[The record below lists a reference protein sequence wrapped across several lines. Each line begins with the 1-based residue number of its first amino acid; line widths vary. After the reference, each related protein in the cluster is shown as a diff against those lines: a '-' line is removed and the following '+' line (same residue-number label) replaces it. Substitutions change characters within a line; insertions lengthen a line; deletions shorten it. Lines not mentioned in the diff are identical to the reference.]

1 MATITR
7 YGLFR
12 HLRAE
17 PNQHVLH
24 FRNGK
29 LTRSGAG
36 MAYWFLPLS
45 AAMAQVPVEDNQ
57 TTFVLNER
65 SADFQAVSV
74 QVSVTYRVE
83 DPVRAC
89 ARVNFSIDVDTGLW
103 LQRPLE
109 TLATFWLQRAV
120 PTARS
125 HIAQLPL
132 QEILRRGSDSIRQAL
147 VTQLGQDAEIPTM
160 GLKLVGLVIDHVAP
174 AADVEKALQT
184 PAREAIQAKA
194 DEAVF
199 QRRALAVEKER
210 AIKENELATEL
221 ELERKQEL
229 LIRTRGENALA
240 QVRQHAAAEQEKT
253 AAEVAR
259 AELYAKGQAERKA
272 IEAAAE
278 ADAARV
284 LAGARLAELKAQ
296 HEIWQHT
303 PKQAATALVLA
314 QFASHLQSIGHLN
327 ITPDL
332 LGAQV
337 REFFGGS
344 GDGPA
349 A

>member
-7 YGLFR
+7 YGVFR

-24 FRNGK
+24 FRGGK
-29 LTRSGAG
+29 LSRSGAG

-65 SADFQAVSV
+65 SADFQALSV
-74 QVSVTYRVE
+74 QVSVTYRVQ
-83 DPVRAC
+83 DPVVAC

-109 TLATFWLQRAV
+109 TLATFWLQRTV

-132 QEILRRGSDSIRQAL
+132 EEILRRGSDHIRQAL
-147 VTQLGQDAEIPTM
+147 VAAMGHDTEIAAM

-194 DEAVF
+194 DEAIF

-229 LIRTRGENALA
+229 LIKSRGENALA
-240 QVRQHAAAEQEKT
+240 QVRQSAAAEHEKT
-253 AAEVAR
+253 ASEIAR
-259 AELYAKGQAERKA
+259 AALIAKSEADRRAVQATSEAEAERVM
-272 IEAAAE
+272 
-278 ADAARV
+278 DA
-284 LAGARLAELKAQ
+284 ARLAELKAR
-296 HEIWQHT
+296 HEIWQNT
-303 PKQAATALVLA
+303 PKQAAAALVMS
-314 QFASHLQSIGHLN
+314 QFAAHLKSIGHLN
-327 ITPDL
+327 VTPDL

-344 GDGPA
+344 TKES
-349 A
+349 